1 MGAWVFAVVG
11 AAACV
16 SCVSSLAVS
25 SFASSSKA
33 ATGGGPG
40 SDASAGTPAVAAA
53 SAAPSKPAAGAT
65 KPSSSRKTPTT
76 SPKSEHSN
84 EVVSGSKAPPPAGT
98 KPGQVSACPSWV
110 APNPNPAADTDVKVA
125 RAKAAGRSDVVFL
138 GDSITALLDTS
149 GLIPKKYAPT
159 LPAGKRKVTMLGVGG
174 DVIENVAW
182 RICQPASFPR
192 ASVYVVCI
200 GTNNVLAPPATIAE
214 RHKTLLEFLRTAE
227 PRAHVFFLSLFLRT
241 EGGAPRDAAVRE
253 VNANLKKMVRASDSR
268 VHYASWPYD
277 LTKPEDLPDGLHPN
291 DAGWTKVLDR
301 LVPYVSTLL

>member
-1 MGAWVFAVVG
+1 MRAWVFVVVG
-11 AAACV
+11 AVACV
-16 SCVSSLAVS
+16 SCVSSLAAS
-25 SFASSSKA
+25 SIASSSKA

-40 SDASAGTPAVAAA
+40 SDASVSPPAAA
-53 SAAPSKPAAGAT
+53 TTSRPAAGAKNT
-65 KPSSSRKTPTT
+65 SSSRKTPTT
-76 SPKSEHSN
+76 SPKSERSV
-84 EVVSGSKAPPPAGT
+84 EVVSGSKAPPPTGT
-98 KPGQVSACPSWV
+98 KPGQVAACPSWV
-110 APNPNPAADTDVKVA
+110 AMNTNPAADTDVKVA
-125 RAKAAGRSDVVFL
+125 RAKGAGRSDVVFL

-174 DVIENVAW
+174 DVIENVVW

-192 ASVYVVCI
+192 TSVYVVCV
-200 GTNNVLAPPATIAE
+200 GTNNLLAPPATIAE
-214 RHKTLLEFLRTAE
+214 RHKTLLDFLRTAE
-227 PRAHVFFLSLFLRT
+227 PRAHVIFLSLFLRT

-301 LVPYVSTLL
+301 LMPYVSTLL